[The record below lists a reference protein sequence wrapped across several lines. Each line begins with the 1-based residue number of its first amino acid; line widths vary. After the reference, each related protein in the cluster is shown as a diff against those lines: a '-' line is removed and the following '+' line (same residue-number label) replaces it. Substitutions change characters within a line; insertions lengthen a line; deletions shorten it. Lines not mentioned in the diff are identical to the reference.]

1 MICFA
6 CRTNSASSEE
16 TVEHIR
22 VRCLRCGEYTVLK
35 SDGDALKDPSRWGN
49 LHWKISAWV
58 RDFRPDVVKPEHFDL
73 ATRAQIPSLM
83 YRAQRVLRTMAGG
96 VNLGGKIALRHRSPI
111 PGAEHYKKLKQTNL
125 TEIFKTCISVGW
137 CSAERELDYL
147 LESVLVGDLKWLRMD
162 VDVCQITPKGYL
174 ELESKDSV
182 VSKNGFCAMWF
193 DDSMLPFYVHVI
205 EKAIRASGYEPV
217 RLDHKEH
224 NNNIDD
230 EIIASI
236 RSAKFVIAE
245 MTGHR
250 GGVYFEAGF
259 AHGLGLPVIYMVQE
273 DDKDNVHFDV
283 QSQNFI
289 LWSPDDLPDARK
301 RLENRI
307 LATLGRGPLDP
318 ARY

>member
-1 MICFA
+1 M
-6 CRTNSASSEE
+6 SS
-16 TVEHIR
+16 T
-22 VRCLRCGEYTVLK
+22 G
-35 SDGDALKDPSRWGN
+35 
-49 LHWKISAWV
+49 
-58 RDFRPDVVKPEHFDL
+58 L
-73 ATRAQIPSLM
+73 A
-83 YRAQRVLRTMAGG
+83 VFGG
-96 VNLGGKIALRHRSPI
+96 GR
-111 PGAEHYKKLKQTNL
+111 YL
-125 TEIFKTCISVGW
+125 T
-137 CSAERELDYL
+137 A
-147 LESVLVGDLKWLRMD
+147 
-162 VDVCQITPKGYL
+162 KGLL
-174 ELESKDSV
+174 ELETTAGADYAA
-182 VSKNGFCAMWF
+182 GFCAMWF
-193 DDSMLPFYVHVI
+193 DDSMLPFYVDVI
-205 EKAIRASGYEPV
+205 EKATRASGYEPV

-224 NNNIDD
+224 NNNIHD

-245 MTGHR
+245 MSGHR

-259 AHGLGLPVIYMVQE
+259 AHGLGLPVIYMVRE